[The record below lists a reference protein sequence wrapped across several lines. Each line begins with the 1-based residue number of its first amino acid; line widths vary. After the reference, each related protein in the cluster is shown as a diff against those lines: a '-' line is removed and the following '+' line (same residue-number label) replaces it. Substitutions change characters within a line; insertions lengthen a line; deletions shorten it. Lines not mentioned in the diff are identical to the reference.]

1 MGESFGSDRG
11 RRRGDSGRGGRP
23 WEGRGDR
30 RERAWGEREDRR
42 GDGAA
47 GRRDDRHGGRDDRR
61 GERRDDARGAGRGG
75 RFDRRGGGRRQHAQR
90 GGTDR
95 PERRTG
101 PQRSGFREERIMK
114 RQNDPDIPGDI
125 SAKDLDPS
133 VLQDLRS
140 LSKDNADTVARHMV
154 MAAIWMEDDPQL
166 ALRHARAAKDR
177 AGRVSVVRETAGIAA
192 YHAGEW
198 KEALTELRAAR
209 RISGGPGMLAVMADC
224 ERGLGHPEKALEL
237 GRTEDLSGLDDDS
250 RVELA
255 IVLAG
260 ARADMGDFDSAVV
273 ELKSVGLE
281 DTRSDITSMRL
292 FYAFADCLVQAG
304 RGDEAREWFL
314 RSAELDTEGVLDVRE
329 RAADL
334 ES

>member
-1 MGESFGSDRG
+1 MGESFGSNRG

-23 WEGRGDR
+23 SAGRGDR
-30 RERAWGEREDRR
+30 RDRAWGEREDRR

-47 GRRDDRHGGRDDRR
+47 GRRDDRRGGR

-90 GGTDR
+90 GGADR

-114 RQNDPDIPGDI
+114 RQNDPDILGDI

-314 RSAELDTEGVLDVRE
+314 RSAELDTEGVLDARE